1 VSIALIRVDDRLLH
15 GQVIVGWGRHL
26 DLRWYVVVDD
36 ALAGEDEEQALYGA
50 GVPDGVEV
58 RFLDVD
64 HAARAFPS
72 LEDRPEPGCV
82 LLPSTAPLAELAR
95 RGLLTGRR
103 VVLGPVGA
111 ADDRRRLLD
120 FLHLGAGE
128 MADLRTAADAGA
140 EIVAREVPTSRPVPL
155 EELEGA

>member
-1 VSIALIRVDDRLLH
+1 MPIALIRVDDRLLH

-36 ALAGEDEEQALYGA
+36 GLAEAESEQALYAA
-50 GVPDGVEV
+50 GVPEGVDV

-64 HAARAFPS
+64 DAGRSFAS
-72 LEDRPEPGCV
+72 LDERPDAGGV
-82 LLPSTAPLAELAR
+82 LMSSTAPLAELAR
-95 RGLLTGRR
+95 RGLLAGRR

-111 ADDRRRLLD
+111 AEGRRRLLD
-120 FLHLGAGE
+120 FLHLGTEE
-128 MADLRTAADAGA
+128 MEDLRTAADAGA
-140 EIVAREVPTSRPVPL
+140 EIVAREVPTSRAVPL